1 MTQMILQ
8 NHHPNTKEL
17 RTLAPGP
24 TCPEAVPDLDAD
36 VDIARRNDL
45 RKDLDRDLGIV
56 PRDAAIRSSRYRRRI
71 MMARLMREFTTV
83 S

>member
-1 MTQMILQ
+1 MTQMIPQ

-17 RTLAPGP
+17 RTLDPDP
-24 TCPEAVPDLDAD
+24 TYLEAVPDLDAD
-36 VDIARRNDL
+36 VGIAPRNVL
-45 RKDLDRDLGIV
+45 KKDLDRDLGIV